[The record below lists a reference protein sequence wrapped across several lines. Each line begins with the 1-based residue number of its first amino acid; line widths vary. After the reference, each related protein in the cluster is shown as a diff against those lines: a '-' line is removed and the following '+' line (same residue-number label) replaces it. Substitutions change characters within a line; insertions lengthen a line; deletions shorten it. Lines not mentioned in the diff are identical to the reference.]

1 LPAERGTNGAP
12 RLRLQMGQ
20 SSAERPPHPD
30 PLPEGEGAEAGRPVG
45 IVVGLVAEAKVAG
58 SLGAR
63 IAIGG
68 GTSAGAASAADTL
81 APRVSALISFG
92 LAGGL
97 DPALPPGALL
107 IPATVLAE
115 DGQWDT
121 DPILN
126 ARLGGPT
133 PGALFGDGAI
143 LATTGAKAALHART
157 GAVAVDLE
165 SAAVARIAA
174 RHGLPFA
181 VLRAVC
187 DPAGRDLPRAAL
199 AALDGQG
206 RIGALRVVAAIL
218 AQPGEI
224 LGLIALGRDAARARL
239 ALVTRVRAIGRLGS
253 AP

>member
-1 LPAERGTNGAP
+1 
-12 RLRLQMGQ
+12 MGR
-20 SSAERPPHPD
+20 SSAGRPPHPN
-30 PLPEGEGAEAGRPVG
+30 PLPEEEGAGKPVG
-45 IVVGLVAEAKVAG
+45 IVVGLAAEAKIAG
-58 SLGAR
+58 LFGGR
-63 IAIGG
+63 IGIGG
-68 GTSAGAASAADTL
+68 GTAAGAGRAASAL
-81 APRVSALISFG
+81 VPHVSALISFG

-97 DPALPPGALL
+97 DPVLPSGALL
-107 IPATVLAE
+107 VPATVLAD
-115 DGQWDT
+115 DGRWDA
-121 DPILN
+121 DPILT

-133 PGALFGDGAI
+133 PGLLFGDGAI
-143 LATTGAKAALHART
+143 LATTGAKADLHART

-174 RHGLPFA
+174 RHGMPFA

-218 AQPGEI
+218 ARPGDI
-224 LGLIALGRDAARARL
+224 PGLIALGRDAARARL
-239 ALVTRVRAIGRLGS
+239 ALVTRVRGIGRLGS

>member
-1 LPAERGTNGAP
+1 MLAERGTNGTP
-12 RLRLQMGQ
+12 RQKPQMGQ
-20 SSAERPPHPD
+20 SSGERPPHPD
-30 PLPEGEGAEAGRPVG
+30 PLPEGEGAGRPIG
-45 IVVGLVAEAKVAG
+45 IVVGLVAEAKIAG

-68 GTSAGAASAADTL
+68 GTAAGAASAADTL
-81 APRVSALISFG
+81 APHVSALISFG

-115 DGQWDT
+115 DGQWET
-121 DPILN
+121 DPILT

-133 PGALFGDGAI
+133 PGVLFGDGSI
-143 LATTGAKAALHART
+143 LATAAAKAALHART

-199 AALDGQG
+199 VALDGQG
-206 RIGALRVVAAIL
+206 RIGALRVAVAIL
-218 AQPGEI
+218 ARPGEI
-224 LGLIALGRDAARARL
+224 PGLIALGRDAARARL
-239 ALVTRVRAIGRLGS
+239 ALITRVRAIGQLGS